1 MISRTNRE
9 HLPLIL
15 FGGVTLAGVFF
26 IALSK
31 LAGVSALLSMVIP
44 ILLMIAYW
52 FLSWYLKRLRLHDE
66 QTGDNL
72 YYMGFLFTLTS
83 LGVSLYQFTS
93 EGTMD
98 EVVRNFGIAI
108 TSTIFGIAMRI
119 LYNQTR
125 RDVLDIERST
135 RHDLA
140 NMTRQVRTEMESM
153 RREFVDFRRVN
164 HQMLVEGVNEIME
177 STKETAAKV
186 RKTMDQM
193 VTESVKPLEEA
204 SQKLGG
210 TIAASL
216 GEMSDKLNAVVGRLD
231 TTTKQMESVVLPE
244 AVIKNDLAPLV
255 REMGAALSR
264 YASDV
269 QTSGKAQTE
278 STRAVSDSI
287 SRLMD
292 QMAKTMNMLERSIQ
306 ANGQALQSNAALNQR
321 IEQSSNVQ
329 RQMFERIIRDRQQ
342 PVLIT
347 TGGMPQR
354 PVVAPTPQATASSL
368 NIPAPRPAQTNAY
381 QPLNTSGFPQEP
393 VSATGSMVTPA
404 VATVSTQRTANS
416 SSDESTKA

>member
-15 FGGVTLAGVFF
+15 FGGITLAGVFF
-26 IALSK
+26 IALTK

-186 RKTMDQM
+186 RKTIDQM
-193 VTESVKPLEEA
+193 VTESVKPLEDA

-210 TIAASL
+210 TISASL
-216 GEMSDKLNAVVGRLD
+216 GEISDKLNAVVGRLD

-255 REMGAALSR
+255 REMGSSLSR

-269 QTSGKAQTE
+269 QTSGNAQTE

-287 SRLMD
+287 SRLVD
-292 QMAKTMNMLERSIQ
+292 QMARTMNMLERSIQ

-329 RQMFERIIRDRQQ
+329 RQMFERIMRDRQH

-354 PVVAPTPQATASSL
+354 PVVAPTPHATTSPL
-368 NIPAPRPAQTNAY
+368 NVPTPRPTQPNAY
-381 QPLNTSGFPQEP
+381 QSLNASGFPNGT

-404 VATVSTQRTANS
+404 VANVSTQRTADS
-416 SSDESTKA
+416 SSEESTKA